1 MSSEFL
7 EERLILAKRLVWCRR
22 KSATGQIFSP
32 AVVYGFRK
40 SDGKSVELKSP
51 GKIIVMAAQEELFL
65 EEGINI
71 SHVKGDMVI
80 DSYWDVMPLG
90 WFAVCPQTKSPLIE
104 CYVYGPELV
113 LSKSV

>member
-1 MSSEFL
+1 MSSEFF

-32 AVVYGFRK
+32 PVVYGFRK

-51 GKIIVMAAQEELFL
+51 GTVIVMGVKEEEFL
-65 EEGINI
+65 EEGINV
-71 SHVKGDMVI
+71 SHVKSDMII

-90 WFAVCPQTKSPLIE
+90 WMAVCPQTQSPLIE
-104 CYVYGPELV
+104 CYIYGPELV